1 MKNKIIYFASL
12 ILLAACHQ
20 DNKQTSSTQQDTA
33 EVQKSLVKPAQ
44 IAETPWSAKLDTAT
58 QKFKM
63 TPSALVQTEDLDPE
77 NVCKALNTKYPEI
90 IAQYVKQSTD
100 TLFVKIPDATYL
112 TQSAGNTGAEIY
124 MAEATYSFTQI
135 PGVNFVNF
143 NFEEGDHAAPGTF
156 KRGDFDFK

>member
-1 MKNKIIYFASL
+1 MKNKIIFFASL

-20 DNKQTSSTQQDTA
+20 DSKNTSSNQDTVVA
-33 EVQKSLVKPAQ
+33 QKSEAKPDQ
-44 IAETPWSAKLDTAT
+44 ITEIPWRAKLDTNT
-58 QKFKM
+58 QKFTM
-63 TPSALVQTEDLDPE
+63 TPSAVVDTKDLDPE
-77 NVCKALNTKYPEI
+77 NVCKALNAKYPEI
-90 IAQYVKQSTD
+90 IAKFVKQSTD

-112 TQSAGNTGAEIY
+112 TQSAGSTGAEIY

-143 NFEEGDHAAPGTF
+143 SFEEGDHAAPGTF